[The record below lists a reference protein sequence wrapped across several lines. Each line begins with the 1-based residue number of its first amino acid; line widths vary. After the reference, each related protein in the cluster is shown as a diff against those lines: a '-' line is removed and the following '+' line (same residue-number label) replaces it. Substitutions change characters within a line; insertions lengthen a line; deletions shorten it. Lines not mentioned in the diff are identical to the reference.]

1 MGGTLVIQL
10 HVPQGAERAVGEGM
24 GVHFAA
30 LQKLLHYFL
39 LSFLSRYTATAMLI
53 LQPAKTNEIS
63 KFVLLHAMLFYLHP

>member
-1 MGGTLVIQL
+1 MGGTLAIQL

-30 LQKLLHYFL
+30 LPKLRHYFL

-53 LQPAKTNEIS
+53 LQPATNEIS